1 MERTSTG
8 FCCDCSAVIPFEVTY
23 DCSRRRP
30 DFLERSCA
38 RVLVLAIEDLE
49 WQVVGNWNG
58 MGMER
63 RGVQT

>member
-1 MERTSTG
+1 MKG
-8 FCCDCSAVIPFEVTY
+8 
-23 DCSRRRP
+23 
-30 DFLERSCA
+30 SCA